1 MYAPYPPTQY
11 IIIKLL
17 QPCNHT
23 DIEKIYRDAEKDL
36 YDEGLYDIFI
46 ALASKY
52 LNKLRKIKQTV
63 VNVDKSE
70 YNSTKV
76 VEYLKLADE
85 KSRMNEYTWLVK
97 GFFEIVHGES
107 RCCISV
113 AISILVIGATM
124 KLVDLH
130 LISMNTMGIFL

>member
-1 MYAPYPPTQY
+1 M
-11 IIIKLL
+11 
-17 QPCNHT
+17 
-23 DIEKIYRDAEKDL
+23 
-36 YDEGLYDIFI
+36 

-70 YNSTKV
+70 YNSAKI

-97 GFFEIVHGES
+97 GFFEIVHGE
-107 RCCISV
+107 
-113 AISILVIGATM
+113 
-124 KLVDLH
+124 
-130 LISMNTMGIFL
+130 